1 MSEME
6 KKNPTEEEKTGAAP
20 ATKQEEVKAAP
31 SAEEKTTPAEEKKQ
45 EPEAEETSSKD
56 TSKKA
61 KKKEKKAE
69 TFTVT
74 RQQMEEME
82 QLAKTVSETKDK
94 YLRLAAEYDN
104 YRKRST
110 KEKDAIYPQAQA
122 DTVEKFLPIIDNFER
137 AMQTEC
143 ADEAFKKGIEM
154 IFQSFLKTMTD
165 LSVEAI
171 GEEGEP
177 FNPDIHNAVMH
188 IEDEN
193 LGENVVAQVLQK
205 GYRIGDRVVRYAM
218 VSVAN

>member
-1 MSEME
+1 MPETE
-6 KKNPTEEEKTGAAP
+6 KKENPQETETVEQT
-20 ATKQEEVKAAP
+20 
-31 SAEEKTTPAEEKKQ
+31 AEPAEESSAAQLEQLKKQ
-45 EPEAEETSSKD
+45 LEEIN
-56 TSKKA
+56 
-61 KKKEKKAE
+61 
-69 TFTVT
+69 
-74 RQQMEEME
+74 
-82 QLAKTVSETKDK
+82 DK
-94 YLRLAAEYDN
+94 HLRTLAEYDN

-110 KEKDAIYPQAQA
+110 KEKDAIYPQAKA

-137 AMQTEC
+137 AMQTPC

-165 LSVEAI
+165 LSVEEI
-171 GEEGEP
+171 GKVGEE
-177 FNPDIHNAVMH
+177 FNPDLHNAVMH